1 MEMIKWIDASINNN
15 LSLIHKYIK
24 QGFDINIKDSEETNA
39 LMWAAIYGHHEI
51 VKILIDNGAKLN
63 EQDDDGN
70 TALMWAIRCNIPEVV
85 ELLVEAGADIK
96 IKDYKNRG
104 VFDFKRNYWRLVE
117 GQEYIMTKFQFLIPD
132 FKKKIDKL
140 DIHDSIIEKYGE
152 LLK

>member
-1 MEMIKWIDASINNN
+1 MELVKWIDASINNDI
-15 LSLIHKYIK
+15 SLMEKYIS
-24 QGFDINIKDSEETNA
+24 QGFDINSKDDEETNA
-39 LMWAAIYGHHEI
+39 LMWASIYGHAPI
-51 VKILIDNGAKLN
+51 VEYLIENGAKLN
-63 EQDDDGN
+63 EQDIEGN
-70 TALMWAIRCNIPEVV
+70 TALLWAIRCNIPEVV

-132 FKKKIDKL
+132 FKKKIDNL
-140 DIHDSIIEKYGE
+140 DIHDSIIEKYGD